1 MQAARNGRPPVD
13 GKEVSAMP
21 EKTSIEVIRGGQ
33 VLARA
38 QGDQEA
44 SLLFAGGYLPGD
56 EIVFTSRAP
65 RAIVQVDQL
74 VAPARVYLPE
84 GRFVYRPPLEGDGL
98 AVYPPHAFAGEG
110 HLLSIR
116 PDEANEYR
124 NLAANPAVQRC
135 GVLALPHARAN
146 VETRDESAFAARNV
160 IDGAH
165 IAAGHGEWPYG
176 SWGIGARTDAEL
188 TLDFG
193 RTVEIDALAL
203 YLRADFPHDAYWTQ
217 ATVTLSDGFECTFAL
232 QGIDGAQRVA
242 LGSHRVRALKLH
254 RLIKCDMPSAFP
266 ALRQL
271 EVYGRD
277 IEEP

>member
-1 MQAARNGRPPVD
+1 MQAARNGRAAVD
-13 GKEVSAMP
+13 GEEVNMALNRA
-21 EKTSIEVIRGGQ
+21 SIEVIRGGQ
-33 VLARA
+33 VLASAEGER
-38 QGDQEA
+38 EA
-44 SLLFAGGYLPGD
+44 SLLYAGGYLPGD
-56 EIVFTSRAP
+56 EIVFTSATTRAV
-65 RAIVQVDQL
+65 VQVDQL
-74 VAPARVYLPE
+74 VAPARVFLPE
-84 GRFVYRPPLEGDGL
+84 GRFVYRPPVEGDGL

-110 HLLSIR
+110 HLLSIS

-124 NLAANPAVQRC
+124 NLAANPADQR
-135 GVLALPHARAN
+135 GEVLAFPHATAN
-146 VETRDESAFAARNV
+146 VETRNESAFAARNV
-160 IDGAH
+160 IDGVH
-165 IAAGHGEWPYG
+165 IAAGHGQWPYG

-217 ATVTLSDGFECTFAL
+217 ATVTLDDGFECTFGL

-242 LGSHRVRALKLH
+242 LDHHRVRSLKLH

-266 ALRQL
+266 ALRQI

-277 IEEP
+277 IED